1 MEVTHQ
7 TMNRFLRSPL
17 LIAACAATI
26 FAQTDSGRLAG
37 TVADPAGAVIPGATV
52 KVLNQRTGKER
63 VVITSESG
71 IYIVPQLQ
79 PAPYTVTASAP
90 GLGPTAVKDVI
101 ISVGQ
106 ERTLNL
112 TVQPTATNQEVT
124 VSGGSLAVLET
135 SSASIGTNV
144 SAREVA
150 ELPLNGRQISQ
161 LYLQAPG
168 AVNNGS
174 GSFDDIRFSGRANEQ
189 NAVRFD
195 GIEGGSIIDSS
206 PGNLNGEQSSFF
218 RLQSSLEN
226 VQEFRVDSN
235 NYPAEYG
242 TGTGGQISIITKSG
256 SNAVHG
262 SLFEYLRNSA
272 MDARDYFDAR
282 SGGSQA
288 PLRLNQFG
296 GSIGGAAIKD
306 KFFYFFSM
314 ETLKQRIAAAKTEG
328 TLSRSAR
335 GRAVTAIQPLLA
347 AFPLGDRSTS
357 NADIDLVTRTL
368 PTQVDE
374 YSGGVRLDYRFNE
387 KYSTYVRYFRDQGY
401 ATQIYDVSGSGLNT
415 TAAPQNL
422 VATFNQILTPTI
434 LNETKVGLNL
444 AKTRYNGLAPTV
456 AGVDFSNIAVNIG
469 GSVALPGIAGQ
480 GNSAGYVTPAGL
492 NRANSASNGRG
503 QPYTNYS
510 LAFIDNLS
518 VLRGNHNIKFG
529 FEYRKIQIRTD
540 RLGGAT
546 YTFNSPTD
554 FLANNLA
561 SVQVL
566 ADLSQ
571 PSPFNGI
578 GGIHQGDQFYAVG
591 YAQDEWKIRPSVTLS
606 YGLRYE
612 YYSVMN
618 EAKNRDVVF
627 NIVTGTLM
635 DPKTPFYKSSKLNFG
650 PRLAISYAP
659 TALDGKTVFR
669 LGAGYYYGP
678 GQEED
683 QIQPI
688 ESDRV
693 IRTISGGT
701 YPISIPAV
709 IAGFDINST
718 SASFQPRAYA
728 PGYQIPEKI
737 VQYTFSV
744 QQQLPGGAV
753 FTAAYVGS
761 KGSNL
766 FLRSITNKITGVA
779 TNPTTGAAIVTREFG
794 NRFAEIDYKTSG
806 GNDHYNSLQ
815 LTLNRR
821 FSSGFTFG
829 SQYTWGH
836 TYGNT
841 SGSNEARTA
850 ANNYDFAGDHG
861 DNNFDIR
868 HSMNASALYELPF
881 GKGRKYMTNSNPV
894 SNLLFGG
901 WQLGGIVNA
910 RSGVPIE
917 VNITRADVVYRDSNT
932 GAIYTSPVV
941 QNGVV
946 QTTAVVNVPG
956 GGNSRNIRRPDYI
969 CCVSPYVKTST
980 GFFINPAAFAL
991 PAPGTFGNLG
1001 RNALKGPQLAQLDLT
1016 LDKKFRVT
1024 ERANLEFRAEIYNIL
1039 NHANFAVPASRL
1051 GAGLPSGTAN
1061 LGASNT
1067 LQPGQAYN
1075 SAAAGG
1081 TFGLLTSTV
1090 SQFIGQGTNRQI
1102 QLALRLNF

>member
-1 MEVTHQ
+1 
-7 TMNRFLRSPL
+7 MNRSTIL
-17 LIAACAATI
+17 LLLAASCSATA

-37 TVADPAGAVIPGATV
+37 TVADPAGAVVAGATV
-52 KVLNQRTGKER
+52 KVLNQRTGVER
-63 VVITSESG
+63 TVVTSETG
-71 IYIVPQLQ
+71 IYIVPQLT
-79 PAPYTVTASAP
+79 PAPYTVTGSAP
-90 GLGPTAVKDVI
+90 GLGPTSVKDVV

-112 TVQPTATNQEVT
+112 IVQPSATNQEVT

-272 MDARDYFDAR
+272 MDARDYFDTR

-335 GRAVTAIQPLLA
+335 TRAVAATQPLLA

-368 PTQVDE
+368 PTTVDE

-387 KYSTYVRYFRDQGY
+387 KYSSYVRYFRDQGY

-422 VATFNQILTPTI
+422 VATFNQILSPTV

-444 AKTRYNGLAPTV
+444 SKTRYNGLAPTV

-518 VLRGNHNIKFG
+518 YLHSNHNMKFG

-591 YAQDEWKIRPSVTLS
+591 YAQDEWKIRPSVTIS

-659 TALDGKTVFR
+659 TALNNKTVLR
-669 LGAGYYYGP
+669 IGAGYYYGP

-693 IRTISGGT
+693 IRTLTSGVS
-701 YPISIPAV
+701 YPVSIPAT
-709 IAGFDINST
+709 IAGFDLTANNT
-718 SASFQPRAYA
+718 GFQPRAYA

-737 VQYTFSV
+737 LQYTFSL
-744 QQQLPGGAV
+744 QQQLPGQAI

-761 KGSNL
+761 QGRNL
-766 FLRSITNKITGVA
+766 FLRSISNKIVSVD
-779 TNPTTGAAIVTREFG
+779 TNPVTGAAIVNREFG
-794 NRFAEIDYKTSG
+794 NRFAEVDYKTSG
-806 GNDHYNSLQ
+806 GNDHYDSLQ
-815 LTLNRR
+815 MTLNRR
-821 FSSGFTFG
+821 FSSGFTMG

-836 TYGNT
+836 TLGNT

-850 ANNYDFAGDHG
+850 ANNYSFAADHG

-868 HSMNASALYELPF
+868 HSMNASALYEVPF
-881 GKGRKYMTNSNPV
+881 GKGRKFGADSNPFL
-894 SNLLFGG
+894 NILLGG

-917 VNITRADVVYRDSNT
+917 VNITRADIVYRDNKT
-932 GAIYTSPVV
+932 GAIYTGPVV
-941 QNGVV
+941 ANGVV

-969 CCVSPYVKTST
+969 AGVNPYVQTST

-1001 RNALKGPQLAQLDLT
+1001 RNALKGPRLAQLDLT
-1016 LDKKFRVT
+1016 LGKKFRVT

-1051 GAGLPSGTAN
+1051 GAGLPSGTGN
-1061 LGASNT
+1061 LGAANT

-1075 SAAAGG
+1075 PTAAGG

>member
-1 MEVTHQ
+1 M
-7 TMNRFLRSPL
+7 
-17 LIAACAATI
+17 AAPCS
-26 FAQTDSGRLAG
+26 AQTDSGRLVG
-37 TVADPAGAVIPGATV
+37 TVSDPAGAVVSGATV
-52 KVLNQRTGKER
+52 KVVNQRTGIER
-63 VVITSESG
+63 SVTSSESG
-71 IYIVPQLQ
+71 IYIVPQLS
-79 PAPYTVTASAP
+79 PAPYTVTASSP
-90 GLGPTAVKDVI
+90 GLGPNSVSNVV

-112 TVQPTATNQEVT
+112 VIQPASTTQEIT

-135 SSASIGTNV
+135 SSAALGTNV

-150 ELPLNGRQISQ
+150 ELPLNGRQLSQ

-168 AVNNGS
+168 AVNSGS
-174 GSFDDIRFSGRANEQ
+174 GTFDDIRFSGRANEQ

-195 GIEGGSIIDSS
+195 GIEGGSIIDTS

-218 RLQSSLEN
+218 RLQTSLEN
-226 VQEFRVDSN
+226 VQEFRVDST

-242 TGTGGQISIITKSG
+242 TGTGGQISIVTKSG
-256 SNAVHG
+256 SNVVHG
-262 SLFEYLRNSA
+262 SLFEYLRNNA

-282 SGGSQA
+282 SGGPQA

-296 GSIGGAAIKD
+296 GSIGGSAIKD
-306 KFFYFFSM
+306 KLFYFFSI
-314 ETLKQRIAAAKTEG
+314 ETLKQRIASAKTEG
-328 TLSRSAR
+328 TLSLAAR
-335 GRAVTAIQPLLA
+335 ARAVPAIQPLLA
-347 AFPLGDRSTS
+347 AFPLGNVRTA

-368 PTQVDE
+368 PTTVDE
-374 YSGGVRLDYRFNE
+374 YSGGARIDYRLSD
-387 KYSTYVRYFRDQGY
+387 KYTAYVRYFRDQGY

-422 VATFNQILTPTI
+422 VATFNQVLTPTL

-444 AKTRYNGLAPTV
+444 AKTRYNGLAPQGT
-456 AGVDFSNIAVNIG
+456 GVDFSNIAVNIG

-510 LAFIDNLS
+510 LAYIDNLS
-518 VLRGNHNIKFG
+518 YLKGTHNMKFG

-578 GGIHQGDQFYAVG
+578 GGIHQGDQHYLIG
-591 YAQDEWKIRPSVTLS
+591 YAQDEWKVRPSITIS

-618 EAKNRDVVF
+618 ESRNRDVIF
-627 NIVTGTLM
+627 NIVTGTLD
-635 DPKTPFYKSSKLNFG
+635 DPKKPFYNSSKLNFG
-650 PRLAISYAP
+650 PRLAISWAP
-659 TALDGKTVFR
+659 TALDNKTVIR
-669 LGAGYYYGP
+669 VGSGYYYGP

-693 IRTISGGT
+693 IRTLSSGVS
-701 YPISIPAV
+701 YPVSIPAV

-737 VQYTFSV
+737 LQYTFSIE
-744 QQQLPGGAV
+744 QQLPGQAV

-761 KGSNL
+761 QGRNL
-766 FLRSITNKITGVA
+766 FLRSIANKITSVD
-779 TNPTTGAAIVTREFG
+779 TNPTTGAAIINREFG
-794 NRFAEIDYKTSG
+794 NRFAEVDYKTSG
-806 GNDHYNSLQ
+806 GRDHYDALQ
-815 LTLNRR
+815 LSLNRR
-821 FSSGFTFG
+821 YSSGFTMG

-836 TYGNT
+836 SIGNT

-850 ANNYDFAGDHG
+850 ANNYNFAADHG

-868 HSMNASALYELPF
+868 HSFNASALYELPF
-881 GKGRKYMTNSNPV
+881 GHGKKYASSMNPV
-894 SNLLFGG
+894 AQTILGG
-901 WQLGGIVNA
+901 WQLGGIFNA

-917 VNITRADVVYRDSNT
+917 VNITRPDVVYRDNVT

-946 QTTAVVNVPG
+946 RTTAVVNVPG
-956 GGNSRNIRRPDYI
+956 GGNSRNVRRPDY
-969 CCVSPYVKTST
+969 VAGVAPYVQTST
-980 GFFINPAAFAL
+980 GFFINPAAFSL
-991 PAPGTFGNLG
+991 PAPGTFGNLA
-1001 RNALKGPQLAQLDLT
+1001 RNALKGPHLTQLDLT

-1024 ERANLEFRAEIYNIL
+1024 ERANVEFRAEIYNIM
-1039 NHANFAVPASRL
+1039 NHPNFAVPASRL
-1051 GAGLPSGTAN
+1051 GAGLPAGTAN
-1061 LGASNT
+1061 LGAANT
-1067 LQPGQAYN
+1067 LQPGQAFN

>member
-1 MEVTHQ
+1 
-7 TMNRFLRSPL
+7 MNRSLSIVVL
-17 LIAACAATI
+17 ASALAGAL
-26 FAQTDSGRLAG
+26 FAQTDTGRLAG
-37 TVADPAGAVIPGATV
+37 LIADPGGAAVPGATV
-52 KVLNQRTGKER
+52 KVVNQRTGVER
-63 VVITSESG
+63 SVTSTDQG
-71 IYIVPQLQ
+71 TYIVPQLQ
-79 PAPYTVTASAP
+79 PAPYIVTASAP
-90 GLGPTAVKDVI
+90 GLGPNEIKDVV

-106 ERTLNL
+106 ERTLNI
-112 TVQPTATNQEVT
+112 TVQPTATTQEVT

-226 VQEFRVDSN
+226 VQEFRIDSN

-262 SLFEYLRNSA
+262 SIFEYLRNSA

-314 ETLKQRIAAAKTEG
+314 ETLKQRIASAKTEG

-335 GRAVTAIQPLLA
+335 ARAVAAVQPLLA

-368 PTQVDE
+368 PTSVDE

-401 ATQIYDVSGSGLNT
+401 ATQIYDVSGSGLGT

-422 VATFNQILTPTI
+422 VATFNQILSPSVI
-434 LNETKVGLNL
+434 NETKVGLNL
-444 AKTRYNGLAPTV
+444 AKTRYNGVAPV
-456 AGVDFSNIAVNIG
+456 VPGVDFSNIAINIG

-518 VLRGNHNIKFG
+518 YLRGNHNTKYG

-591 YAQDEWKIRPSVTLS
+591 YAQDEWKIRPSVTIS

-612 YYSVMN
+612 YYSVMS
-618 EAKNRDVVF
+618 ESKNRDVIF
-627 NIVTGTLM
+627 NIVTGQLD
-635 DPKTPFYKSSKLNFG
+635 DPKNPFYKASKLNFG

-659 TALDGKTVFR
+659 TALNGKTVFR
-669 LGAGYYYGP
+669 IGSGYYYGP

-693 IRTISGGT
+693 IRTLSGGT
-701 YPISIPAV
+701 YPVSIPAT
-709 IAGFDINST
+709 ISAFDINST

-737 VQYTFSV
+737 LQYTFSI
-744 QQQLPGGAV
+744 QQQLPGQAI

-761 KGSNL
+761 QGRNL
-766 FLRSITNKITGVA
+766 FLRSIANKITGVA
-779 TNPTTGAAIVTREFG
+779 TNPTTGAAIITREFG
-794 NRFAEIDYKTSG
+794 NRFAEVDYKTSG
-806 GNDHYNSLQ
+806 GSDHYDALQ
-815 LTLNRR
+815 MTLNRR

-836 TYGNT
+836 TLGNT

-850 ANNYDFAGDHG
+850 ANNYSFAADHG

-868 HSMNASALYELPF
+868 HSMNASALYEIPF
-881 GKGRKYMTNSNPV
+881 GKGRKFGSDLNSAA
-894 SNLLFGG
+894 NLLLGG

-917 VNITRADVVYRDSNT
+917 VNITRPDVVYRDNNT

-941 QNGVV
+941 TNGVV
-946 QTTAVVNVPG
+946 QTTAVINVPG
-956 GGNSRNIRRPDYI
+956 GGNSRNVRRPDYI
-969 CCVSPYVKTST
+969 CCVDPYVKTST
-980 GFFINPAAFAL
+980 GFFINPAAFAI
-991 PAPGTFGNLG
+991 PAPGTFGNLA
-1001 RNALKGPQLAQLDLT
+1001 RNALKGPTLAQLDLT

-1024 ERANLEFRAEIYNIL
+1024 ERANVEFRAEIYNIM

-1051 GAGLPSGTAN
+1051 GTGLPSGLGN
-1061 LGASNT
+1061 LGAANT
-1067 LQPGQAYN
+1067 LQPGQVYN

>member
-1 MEVTHQ
+1 MSAYVAPI
-7 TMNRFLRSPL
+7 L
-17 LIAACAATI
+17 
-26 FAQTDSGRLAG
+26 AQTDSGRLSG
-37 TVADPAGAVIPGATV
+37 TVTDPAGSVISGSTI
-52 KVLNQRTGKER
+52 KITNQRT
-63 VVITSESG
+63 SEARLVTATDAG
-71 IYIVPQLQ
+71 VYIIPQLA
-79 PAPYTVTASAP
+79 PAPYEVSASAQ
-90 GLGPTAVKDVI
+90 GLGPTIVKDVQ

-112 TVQPTATNQEVT
+112 TLQPASTTQSIT

-174 GSFDDIRFSGRANEQ
+174 GTFDDIRFSGRANEQ

-226 VQEFRVDSN
+226 VQEFRVESN

-242 TGTGGQISIITKSG
+242 TGTGGQISIVTKSG
-256 SNAVHG
+256 SNALHR

-272 MDARDYFDAR
+272 FDARDYFDTR

-288 PLRLNQFG
+288 PLRLNQYG
-296 GSIGGAAIKD
+296 GSVGGAAVKD
-306 KFFYFFSM
+306 KFFYFFSI
-314 ETLKQRIAAAKTEG
+314 EALWQRIGAPKTEG
-328 TLSRSAR
+328 TFSRAAR
-335 GRAVTAIQPLLA
+335 ARAVPAVQPLLV
-347 AFPLGDRSTS
+347 AFPLGDRPTA

-368 PTQVDE
+368 PTAVDE
-374 YSGGVRLDYRFNE
+374 YSGGTRLDYRFND
-387 KYSTYVRYFRDQGY
+387 KYSAYLRYFRDQGY
-401 ATQIYDVSGSGLNT
+401 ASQIYDVSGSGLNT

-422 VATFNQILTPTI
+422 VVTFNQIVTPAM
-434 LNETKVGLNL
+434 LNETKVGLNI
-444 AKTRYNGLAPTV
+444 AKTRYNGLGPV
-456 AGVDFSNIAVNIG
+456 VPGVDFANIAINVS
-469 GSVALPGIAGQ
+469 GSVATPGIAGQ
-480 GNSAGYVTPAGL
+480 GNSAGFTTPAGL

-518 VLRGNHNIKFG
+518 VLRGSHNTKFG

-546 YTFNSPTD
+546 YTYNDPAS
-554 FLANNLA
+554 FLSNTLA

-578 GGIHQGDQFYAVG
+578 GGIHQGDQFYGVG
-591 YAQDEWKIRPSVTLS
+591 YGQDEWKISPSVTLS

-618 EAKNRDVVF
+618 ESKNRDVVF
-627 NIVTGTLM
+627 NIVTGQLE
-635 DPKTPFYKSSKLNFG
+635 DPKPKKAFYNSSKLNFG

-659 TALDGKTVFR
+659 TPLNGKTVFR
-669 LGAGYYYGP
+669 IGSGYYYGP

-693 IRTISGGT
+693 IRTLSSGVA
-701 YPISIPAV
+701 YPVSIPATL
-709 IAGFDINST
+709 AGFDINST
-718 SASFQPRAYA
+718 TAGFQPRAYA
-728 PGYQIPEKI
+728 PGYRIPEKI
-737 VQYTFSV
+737 LQYTFSI
-744 QQQLPGGAV
+744 QQQLPGQAV

-761 KGSNL
+761 QGRNL
-766 FLRSITNKITGVA
+766 FLRSIANKIVSVG
-779 TNPTTGAAIVTREFG
+779 TNPTTGAAIVNREFG
-794 NRFAEIDYKTSG
+794 NRFAEVDYKTSG
-806 GNDHYNSLQ
+806 GRDHYDSLQ
-815 LTLNRR
+815 MTLNRR

-836 TYGNT
+836 TLGNT

-850 ANNYDFAGDHG
+850 ANNYSFAADFG

-868 HSMNASALYELPF
+868 HSFNASALYEVPF
-881 GKGRKYMTNSNPV
+881 GRGRKYSRDLNPIADA
-894 SNLLFGG
+894 LLGG
-901 WQLGGIVNA
+901 WQLGGIGNV
-910 RSGVPIE
+910 RSGIPIE
-917 VNITRADVVYRDSNT
+917 VNITRPDVVYQDNVTSS
-932 GAIYTSPVV
+932 IYTSPVV
-941 QNGVV
+941 QNGVLR
-946 QTTAVVNVPG
+946 TTAVINVPG
-956 GGNSRNIRRPDYI
+956 GGASRNVRRPNY
-969 CCVSPYVKTST
+969 VAGVNPYVQTST
-980 GFFINPAAFAL
+980 GFFINPAAFGL
-991 PAPGTFGNLG
+991 PAPGQFGNLA
-1001 RNALKGPQLAQLDLT
+1001 RNALKGPHLAQLDLT
-1016 LDKKFRVT
+1016 LDKKFRFT
-1024 ERANLEFRAEIYNIL
+1024 ERVNLEFRAEVYNIL
-1039 NHANFAVPASRL
+1039 NHPNFAVPASRL
-1051 GAGLPSGTAN
+1051 SAGLPSGLAN
-1061 LGASNT
+1061 LGTVST
-1067 LQPGQAYN
+1067 LQPGQAFN
-1075 SAAAGG
+1075 AAAAGG

-1102 QLALRLNF
+1102 QLALRVNF

>member
-1 MEVTHQ
+1 
-7 TMNRFLRSPL
+7 MNRLAAIL
-17 LIAACAATI
+17 LTPAILAMTCL
-26 FAQTDSGRLAG
+26 AQTDAGRVIG
-37 TVADPAGAVIPGATV
+37 TISDPGGAVVSGATI
-52 KVLNQRTGKER
+52 KVLNQRTGDER
-63 VVITSESG
+63 TVTSSG
-71 IYIVPQLQ
+71 SGTYIVPQLQ
-79 PAPYTVTASAP
+79 PAPYTVTASGT
-90 GLGPTAVKDVI
+90 GLGPTVIKDVL

-112 TVQPTATNQEVT
+112 TIAPTATTQAVT
-124 VSGGSLAVLET
+124 VSGGSLAVLDT

-144 SAREVA
+144 SGREIA
-150 ELPLNGRQISQ
+150 GLPLNGRQISQ

-174 GSFDDIRFSGRANEQ
+174 GSFDDIRFSGRANQQ

-195 GIEGGSIIDSS
+195 GIEGGSIIDAS

-226 VQEFRVDSN
+226 VQEFRVDSS
-235 NYPAEYG
+235 NYPAEFG

-296 GSIGGAAIKD
+296 GSVGGAAIKD
-306 KFFYFFSM
+306 KFFYFFSI
-314 ETLKQRIAAAKTEG
+314 EALKQRIASARTEG
-328 TLSRSAR
+328 TFSRSAR
-335 GRAVTAIQPLLA
+335 TRAVAAIRPLLA
-347 AFPLGDRSTS
+347 AFPLGDRSTA

-368 PTQVDE
+368 PTSVDE
-374 YSGGVRLDYRFNE
+374 YTGGVRLDYRFND

-401 ATQIYDVSGSGLNT
+401 ATQVYDVSGSGLNT

-422 VATFNQILTPTI
+422 VATFNQVLSPAVV
-434 LNETKVGLNL
+434 NETKVGLNL
-444 AKTRYNGLAPTV
+444 SKTRYNGLGPV
-456 AGVDFSNIAVNIG
+456 VPGVDFSNIAINVG

-480 GNSAGYVTPAGL
+480 GNSANYVTPAGL

-518 VLRGNHNIKFG
+518 YLRGNHNTKYG

-546 YTFNSPTD
+546 YTYSSPTD

-591 YAQDEWKIRPSVTLS
+591 YAQDEWKIRPSLTLS

-612 YYSVMN
+612 YYSVIS
-618 EAKNRDVVF
+618 ESKNRDVRF
-627 NIVTGTLM
+627 NIVTGQLD
-635 DPKTPFYKSSKLNFG
+635 DPKGAFYNSSKLNFG
-650 PRLAISYAP
+650 PRLSLAFAP
-659 TALDGKTVFR
+659 TSLSGKTVLR
-669 LGAGYYYGP
+669 VGAGYYYGP

-693 IRTISGGT
+693 IRTLTSGVA
-701 YPISIPAV
+701 YPVSIPAV
-709 IAGFDINST
+709 IAGFDINAT
-718 SASFQPRAYA
+718 NAGFQPRAYA

-737 VQYTFSV
+737 LQYTFSI
-744 QQQLPGGAV
+744 QQQLPGQAI

-761 KGSNL
+761 QGRNL
-766 FLRSITNKITGVA
+766 FLRSVANKITSVG
-779 TNPTTGAAIVTREFG
+779 TNPTTGAAIVNREFG
-794 NRFAEIDYKTSG
+794 NRFAEVDFKTSG
-806 GNDHYNSLQ
+806 GTDHYDSLQ

-821 FSSGFTFG
+821 FVSGFTFG

-836 TYGNT
+836 TIGNT

-850 ANNYDFAGDHG
+850 ANNYSYAADHG

-881 GKGRKYMTNSNPV
+881 GKGRKYASSLNTVADS
-894 SNLLFGG
+894 LFGG

-910 RSGVPIE
+910 RSGIPIE
-917 VNITRADVVYRDSNT
+917 VNITRPDVVYRDNIT
-932 GAIYTSPVV
+932 GAIYTGPVV

-946 QTTAVVNVPG
+946 RTTAVINTPG
-956 GGNSRNIRRPDYI
+956 GGNSRNIRRPDY
-969 CCVSPYVKTST
+969 VAGVNPYVQTTT
-980 GFFINPAAFAL
+980 GFFINPAAFSL
-991 PAPGTFGNLG
+991 PAPGTFGNLA
-1001 RNALKGPQLAQLDLT
+1001 RNALKGPNLAQLDLT
-1016 LDKKFRVT
+1016 LDKKFRFT
-1024 ERANLEFRAEIYNIL
+1024 ERANVEFRAEIYNIL
-1039 NHANFAVPASRL
+1039 NHANFALPASRL
-1051 GAGLPSGTAN
+1051 GAGLPSGLGN

-1081 TFGLLTSTV
+1081 TFGLLSSTV